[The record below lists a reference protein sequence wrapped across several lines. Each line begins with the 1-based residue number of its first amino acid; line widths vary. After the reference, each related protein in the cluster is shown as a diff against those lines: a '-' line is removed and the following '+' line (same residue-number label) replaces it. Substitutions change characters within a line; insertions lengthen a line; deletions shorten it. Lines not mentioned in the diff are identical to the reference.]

1 MSDKVEILGKVA
13 TYRATHNEVANLS
26 DAQIISILSK
36 EGLINLSESEEISL
50 FGEKT
55 QPTNDILGI
64 EKKQNKIIVMPSGR
78 KIEIKDGET
87 KYYSSNGVELQ
98 REYFEKQ
105 EGKVELKPSGRYII
119 TKSGKTK
126 YYASNGVELKESYFR
141 QVENIDVTIE
151 ISDGRTYNLS
161 KTLENRINKVGLDL
175 KKTEEAN
182 GFIGSAWSGF
192 KNLTGIGDS
201 SDDVREQ
208 QEKEKKLLQQF
219 NSNEHRRAEIFK
231 ELTGAEYTPENLEKF
246 VKGELKLK
254 SEVAHLGYK
263 EGQEMAT
270 DVAADMVSGIAAV
283 GIYTAAVAA
292 APFTGGASIAV
303 GLVAATASGAAIKSG
318 LKAADALS
326 AGREYTVEDLKRDA
340 ATGGFSGVLAPVTG
354 GMGGAVGKTV
364 ATKFGVQVIKQGG
377 KAVASQSV
385 KSGLKQ
391 GIQTTLS
398 NPTGYEYIGGSLLK
412 RGTAMAAEMA
422 TDGALGGA
430 VDNAFRAAYDG
441 GSVDEILE
449 ASVEGFV
456 GGAIMSPIIGGGMKS
471 VGVAFNRIKG
481 IDEFSSLVTNCK
493 NLGDEDLINLY
504 QYYKNYE
511 SECLAQNKSVP
522 DMKQAGFDKLM
533 EEINARGLMPEDFY
547 KVTAQSDGELTEVA
561 PFARRLEQTPGVE
574 DLTNPEVKKVTLEN
588 GEFDDNGN
596 FISDEI
602 YTVTESGNPLAKSE
616 TFKRYPDGSVKIATN
631 LKELNEQIRESLGV
645 KKLSENDLFNI
656 KNLLK
661 SHPEL
666 SISDFSELLSD
677 YTHLRKFS
685 QQKFFREFLFS
696 YNGLRNCDLKT
707 LKANLKQFDKL
718 ITDLQNDVV
727 SKDVAVKLSD
737 IRLDFITKYMSVIK
751 PEDFQKN
758 LDFIKTLDND
768 FRDSLMLYDYDL
780 ILMPHSDKY
789 FERVKIAD
797 DFNKYMKKTDSGSKI
812 FIANEARSYE
822 KYSDEEFAQILKNI
836 ELIKEMTESNFAD
849 YHSNVAILNDRQ
861 GLYTDLAQ
869 RVKEE
874 LGENFNYGCLRNIW
888 RSGCPESSIA
898 VLKALPDFM
907 NEIPS
912 NDLYSLG
919 SYYQYLDAAGKK
931 NFMDKLGI
939 ISKMPHLVDYNEKF
953 NSSMLVNVM
962 KERDIPNADKILE
975 FINIAEPEFLEKINF
990 QGLSHTF
997 NFGQVFSTTNLE
1009 NMIQNA
1015 KLHKDVPQKL
1025 LAYLK
1030 SEDSIIG
1037 RNKWSSDNAVNYQY
1051 FISPQILKRRVEQIK
1066 KFEGKYSPDIL
1077 EHIYNGSLK
1086 VSDNT
1091 LEELSKID
1099 QRYLKELI
1107 SYRLIDDVG
1116 AFDSET
1122 LSKFVNYISKVK
1134 FSEDEIKRLGWQSNF
1149 NLEFFK
1155 QLTAEELDAISY
1167 HSLTAAKDFSLYHY
1181 EAIKEGIA
1189 VTPKKIRD
1197 AIKEGNTLKFYL
1209 RGSQIQR
1216 VQNKLNYLNTMS
1228 EGDLRVIGS
1237 KGILEYL
1244 DRSYDESITFNKI
1257 NFENWKLIP
1266 AEVRNKFKEY
1276 SYNILKDEKNLDIE
1290 RFNSRI
1296 QILKD
1301 KNVLDLIESG
1311 PLYYFS
1317 CNASSNIEK
1326 MVCDIISKPDFNQK
1340 DIGYVIS
1347 SLRDFDGE
1355 DLVEL
1360 NFVKELIE
1368 NPKLDTRTLPQI
1380 FNSMYRAGELREIQK
1395 DFARYLLKRD
1405 GFETDLICR
1414 YLRIPKI
1421 APRFLG
1427 LSKLRVSLAKELL
1440 NNPNISHEEIPGILN
1455 YIQDESFFNESREL
1469 ILNMINSGS
1478 YKDFHKM
1485 ESIIREADSLER
1497 IHIAQDLV
1505 DKNLEADIIYK
1516 IECSI
1521 RNREPKIIDAQRVF
1535 INEFIG
1541 AKDID
1546 VNNLC
1551 DIISQISNTEEI
1563 ANLQLGFARELIA
1576 DRGVQSGEISYLT
1589 EAILAYRPEIA
1600 SQKLSLVKELMKT
1613 SMSKTDI
1620 CSLVGNLSRG
1630 SLDIYSIQRR
1640 MVNDFLA
1647 KNMPIEKAN
1656 QLLNLV
1662 EYNNIIAPE
1671 IISSKIKS
1679 FVEAGVD
1686 TDLIVNICD
1695 NAKSLS
1701 IFNTEVINMLIRLKN
1716 DGVNVSDIISLISD
1730 GTIPRELQD
1739 KIDMLLTLTKFTQE
1753 DKLVLKRQGV
1763 DIDSK
1768 ITSLMQAIDTKYPI
1782 ISTSKENIHTF
1793 LKHIGNGANAD
1804 AVIQNADFAKF
1815 GKQGISL
1822 EYSRDEFMRNMDK
1835 LVLQSG
1841 MHGEHIS
1848 TEGIEVPDLK
1858 LSEVDMKATQEKIKE
1873 LNSAHKTEKTEVI
1886 FEDGAVQGTR
1896 FLGTQ
1901 GGSNKAYYT
1910 QIGDKLYY
1918 IKYPNPEKLG
1928 QSVEEVIASRL
1939 YRAAGIDSPNMK
1951 YVYNENGDIIGMAGE
1966 YVPNL
1971 KASPENKEQFSD
1983 GFAVDAWLANWDAP
1997 KNDNTQYRTN
2007 GVIKVDVGGSLRY
2020 RARGDMK
2027 DFGSVVNELSTL
2039 IEQNS
2044 QFMSMTKQDLLNSL
2058 SHVTEISDGAIQK
2071 IIDESPLSDG
2081 VQLVH
2086 SLIKRKE
2093 YMKIF
2098 TEKLKVLD
2106 EAQFNNI
2113 LDMVNEARRI
2123 TQEEFE
2129 DDINIAECLGYI
2141 RTKTG
2146 FEGILNTRGVDD
2158 IALSPEQR
2166 NVAQKMIA
2174 EIEKFTFQNRI
2185 ADDVSID
2192 DKTRT
2197 FLNSIL
2203 KGIPEFAPIF
2213 GKPQH
2218 NNQMYSL
2225 DIHIL
2230 KVLQDSVNDPIYKE
2244 LGDTDKIVLKF
2255 ATLLHDIGKR
2265 YLIDGSDTGH
2275 ASKSAEYVY
2284 SILDRFNLTKSV
2296 KDRIISIVLNHHW
2309 FKDYNLNNL
2318 SNEAIATLCRR
2329 PEDFK
2334 IYQIMAK
2341 ADLKNVNKDFYLEKT
2356 GASTFEEAE
2365 RNFAEKI
2372 ASIQPFVDE
2381 LAQKQV
2387 VVTTSNF
2394 VEVPKRVT
2402 STGKVLPARGF
2413 PIEKVNINGVE
2424 TPLKVLNLS
2433 SMSEDTDMFQYG
2445 FNNIKQKDLRFLVHM
2460 VSQKI
2465 YLDVFKTLVQNPM
2478 NNSAQ
2483 SISMISMANKS
2494 TYASMQFG
2502 FVLDVDNAN
2511 VSHAYYANTASGTK
2525 KGFSNFV
2532 SEMFENT
2539 KHRSFVKD
2547 KFKEFMLDKGVEL
2560 NDSEYAEIAKY
2571 IMSKKYPETQI
2582 QDLKVGNKT
2591 FSKEDLLA
2599 AFKYSRDQLIEVS
2612 KMKTHGE
2619 HNELVAINTSVKAL
2633 VAKVASL
2640 EECPSWFLEFARE
2653 NNLPIILIGL

>member
-1 MSDKVEILGKVA
+1 M
-13 TYRATHNEVANLS
+13 
-26 DAQIISILSK
+26 
-36 EGLINLSESEEISL
+36 
-50 FGEKT
+50 
-55 QPTNDILGI
+55 
-64 EKKQNKIIVMPSGR
+64 
-78 KIEIKDGET
+78 
-87 KYYSSNGVELQ
+87 
-98 REYFEKQ
+98 
-105 EGKVELKPSGRYII
+105 
-119 TKSGKTK
+119 
-126 YYASNGVELKESYFR
+126 
-141 QVENIDVTIE
+141 
-151 ISDGRTYNLS
+151 
-161 KTLENRINKVGLDL
+161 
-175 KKTEEAN
+175 
-182 GFIGSAWSGF
+182 
-192 KNLTGIGDS
+192 
-201 SDDVREQ
+201 
-208 QEKEKKLLQQF
+208 
-219 NSNEHRRAEIFK
+219 
-231 ELTGAEYTPENLEKF
+231 
-246 VKGELKLK
+246 
-254 SEVAHLGYK
+254 
-263 EGQEMAT
+263 
-270 DVAADMVSGIAAV
+270 
-283 GIYTAAVAA
+283 
-292 APFTGGASIAV
+292 
-303 GLVAATASGAAIKSG
+303 
-318 LKAADALS
+318 
-326 AGREYTVEDLKRDA
+326 
-340 ATGGFSGVLAPVTG
+340 
-354 GMGGAVGKTV
+354 
-364 ATKFGVQVIKQGG
+364 
-377 KAVASQSV
+377 
-385 KSGLKQ
+385 
-391 GIQTTLS
+391 
-398 NPTGYEYIGGSLLK
+398 
-412 RGTAMAAEMA
+412 
-422 TDGALGGA
+422 
-430 VDNAFRAAYDG
+430 
-441 GSVDEILE
+441 
-449 ASVEGFV
+449 
-456 GGAIMSPIIGGGMKS
+456 
-471 VGVAFNRIKG
+471 
-481 IDEFSSLVTNCK
+481 
-493 NLGDEDLINLY
+493 
-504 QYYKNYE
+504 
-511 SECLAQNKSVP
+511 
-522 DMKQAGFDKLM
+522 
-533 EEINARGLMPEDFY
+533 
-547 KVTAQSDGELTEVA
+547 
-561 PFARRLEQTPGVE
+561 
-574 DLTNPEVKKVTLEN
+574 
-588 GEFDDNGN
+588 
-596 FISDEI
+596 
-602 YTVTESGNPLAKSE
+602 
-616 TFKRYPDGSVKIATN
+616 
-631 LKELNEQIRESLGV
+631 
-645 KKLSENDLFNI
+645 
-656 KNLLK
+656 
-661 SHPEL
+661 
-666 SISDFSELLSD
+666 
-677 YTHLRKFS
+677 
-685 QQKFFREFLFS
+685 
-696 YNGLRNCDLKT
+696 
-707 LKANLKQFDKL
+707 
-718 ITDLQNDVV
+718 
-727 SKDVAVKLSD
+727 KLSD
-737 IRLDFITKYMSVIK
+737 IRLDFITKDMSVIK
-751 PEDFQKN
+751 PEEFQRN
-758 LDFIKTLDND
+758 LDFFKSLDND

-812 FIANEARSYE
+812 FIANEARRYE

-836 ELIKEMTESNFAD
+836 ELIKKMAESDCAEYNL
-849 YHSNVAILNDRQ
+849 SSAILNDMQ
-861 GLYTDLAQ
+861 GNYTGLAQ

-874 LGENFNYGCLRNIW
+874 LGENFNYRCFKDVW

-898 VLKALPDFM
+898 VLKTFPDKM
-907 NEIPS
+907 SEIS
-912 NDLYSLG
+912 TYDLYDLG
-919 SYYQYLDAAGKK
+919 SYYQSLDNAGKK
-931 NFMDKLGI
+931 NFMDKLSI
-939 ISKMPHLVDYNEKF
+939 VSKMPHLVAYFNEF
-953 NSSMLVNVM
+953 NSSILVNVM
-962 KERDIPNADKILE
+962 KEKNIPDAGKILE
-975 FINIAEPEFLEKINF
+975 FVDIAEPKFLQKIKF
-990 QGLSHTF
+990 QSNSSTF
-997 NFGQVFSTTNLE
+997 NFEQVFSATNLDKR
-1009 NMIQNA
+1009 IQNA
-1015 KLHKDVPQKL
+1015 KLHKDLPQKFL
-1025 LAYLK
+1025 DYLK
-1030 SEDSIIG
+1030 SENSIIG

-1051 FISPQILKRRVEQIK
+1051 FISPQILKERVEQIK

-1099 QRYLKELI
+1099 QRYLKKLI
-1107 SYRLIDDVG
+1107 GYRLIDDVG

-1134 FSEDEIKRLGWQSNF
+1134 FSEEEIERLGWQCNF

-1155 QLTAEELDAISY
+1155 QLTADELDAIPY
-1167 HSLTAAKDFSLYHY
+1167 NSLVAVRDCSLDTCQ
-1181 EAIKEGIA
+1181 AIKEGIA

-1197 AIKEGNTLKFYL
+1197 AIKEGNVLNYYL
-1209 RGSQIQR
+1209 WGDSRNLN

-1257 NFENWKLIP
+1257 NFENWKSIP
-1266 AEVRNKFKEY
+1266 AEVRNKFENY
-1276 SYNILKDEKNLDIE
+1276 SYYILKNEKNLDIE

-1296 QILKD
+1296 QILKE

-1317 CNASSNIEK
+1317 CNASPNIEK

-1347 SLRDFDGE
+1347 SLRDFDGK

-1380 FNSMYRAGELREIQK
+1380 LNSMYRAGELREIQK
-1395 DFARYLLKRD
+1395 DFARYLLKQD
-1405 GFETDLICR
+1405 GFEPELLSR
-1414 YLRIPKI
+1414 YLHIPDF
-1421 APRFLG
+1421 ALSHLE
-1427 LSKLRVSLAKELL
+1427 LSKLKVSFAKELL

-1455 YIQDESFFNESREL
+1455 SIMDESFFKESREL
-1469 ILNMINSGS
+1469 ILNMINSGR

-1505 DKNLEADIIYK
+1505 NKNIDADDIYR
-1516 IECSI
+1516 IVCSTI
-1521 RNREPKIIDAQRVF
+1521 NREPKIIDAQRVF
-1535 INEFIG
+1535 INEVIG

-1551 DIISQISNTEEI
+1551 SILFKISDTEEI
-1563 ANLQLGFARELIA
+1563 ADMQLRFARELIE
-1576 DRGVQSGEISYLT
+1576 DQGVKPDEISSLIG
-1589 EAILAYRPEIA
+1589 AVLAYKPEIA
-1600 SQKLSLVKELMKT
+1600 SRKLSLVKELMKT
-1613 SMSKTDI
+1613 SMHKKDI
-1620 CSLVGNLSRG
+1620 SSLVSNMSMG

-1647 KNMPIEKAN
+1647 KNMPIKKAN

-1662 EYNNIIAPE
+1662 SNNNIIAPE
-1671 IISSKIKS
+1671 IVASKIQN
-1679 FVEAGVD
+1679 FVEAGID

-1730 GTIPRELQD
+1730 GIMPQKLQD
-1739 KIDMLLTLTKFTQE
+1739 KIDMMLTLTKFTQE

-1793 LKHIGNGANAD
+1793 LKHIGNGPNAD
-1804 AVIQNADFAKF
+1804 AVIQKADFTKF
-1815 GKQGISL
+1815 GKQGLTL

-1951 YVYNENGDIIGMAGE
+1951 YVYNEEGDIIGMAGE

-2020 RARGDMK
+2020 RARGEMK

-2081 VQLVH
+2081 NQLVH
-2086 SLIKRKE
+2086 TLIKRKE
-2093 YMKIF
+2093 YMTIF
-2098 TEKLKVLD
+2098 KEKLNILD
-2106 EAQFNNI
+2106 EAQFNSI
-2113 LDMVNEARRI
+2113 LDMVNEAKRM
-2123 TQEEFE
+2123 TLEEFE

-2146 FEGILNTRGVDD
+2146 FEGILNTQGVND

-2166 NVAQKMIA
+2166 AVAQKMIA
-2174 EIEKFTFQNRI
+2174 EIEKFTFKNRV
-2185 ADDVSID
+2185 ADDVNID
-2192 DKTRT
+2192 NETRT

-2230 KVLQDSVNDPIYKE
+2230 KVLQDSMNDPMYKE

-2318 SNEAIATLCRR
+2318 SKQEIATLCRR

-2387 VVTTSNF
+2387 VVTASNF
-2394 VEVPKRVT
+2394 VEVPERVT
-2402 STGKVLPARGF
+2402 STGRVLPARGF
-2413 PIEKVNINGVE
+2413 PTEKANINGVE
-2424 TPLKVLNLS
+2424 TSLKVLNLS
-2433 SMSEDTDMFQYG
+2433 KMAEDTDMFKYG

-2465 YLDVFKTLVQNPM
+2465 NLDVFKTLVRNPM

-2612 KMKTHGE
+2612 KMKTHGD

-2640 EECPSWFLEFARE
+2640 EECPSWFLEFARD
-2653 NNLPIILIGL
+2653 NKLPIILVGE